1 MTKRLLKYFL
11 QGVLYITPIAIT
23 IYATYSLLSSL
34 DRIIPGR
41 YPGLGI
47 VALVSIITAVGF
59 VGEYALKLRIVKL
72 ADRLLEGLPLVKLLY
87 TSIKDVLKSL
97 TGKKKGFQ
105 EPVLLRL
112 SLTEEVRRV
121 GFITDE
127 TLHDLGTQNDS
138 LITVYV
144 PHSLAISGQ
153 VFVVPKSYVEPLS
166 AGPAEIMKYIIA
178 GGVTGS

>member
-1 MTKRLLKYFL
+1 MIKKLIKYFL

-23 IYATYSLLSSL
+23 VYAVYSILSTL
-34 DRIIPGR
+34 DKVIPGR
-41 YPGLGI
+41 YPGLGLL
-47 VALVSIITAVGF
+47 ALVSLITAVGF
-59 VGEYALKLRIVKL
+59 IGEYALKLRIVRL
-72 ADRLLEGLPLVKLLY
+72 ADRLIERLPLIKLLY
-87 TSIKDVLKSL
+87 SSVKDVLKSL

-112 SLTEEVRRV
+112 SLSEQVRRV
-121 GFITDE
+121 GFITNE
-127 TLHDLGTQNDS
+127 GLHDLGTPDEA

-153 VFVVPKSYVEPLS
+153 VFVVPKSYVEPLN
-166 AGPAEIMKYIIA
+166 AGPADVMKFIIA